1 MTNLDLI
8 AKTEEEKLIKAYLEE
23 NASEILADKIN
34 NDVKI
39 EKDGKTL
46 INKKTLDGFMKYATS
61 EAKKQAEKGATSAC
75 VRSDVVFGWAIHY
88 FEEESIEGTLYNE
101 DGTEYKPA
109 PKVVEKPYTP
119 PIIKETKPPESKNV
133 QQSMFDLF
141 DLDAPEEKEEEE
153 HVEEEE
159 PIEEEIIE
167 TPEEKKKS
175 PMSSLYEEYLR
186 YCKEYGEGVAVMIRL
201 GDFYEVFGE
210 KAKVLANHA
219 ELTLASRDFGLTERV
234 PMIGIPFHRLE
245 FYVEKFREICAVAI
259 VEKDKEP
266 VFLAKKEPLPPPRV
280 EKIGNLSVN
289 TTTGEVIEETET
301 KADEKDPIAIL
312 KSIFGDELEI
322 NL

>member
-1 MTNLDLI
+1 MRELNI
-8 AKTEEEKLIKAYLEE
+8 EANTEEQKIIKEYLEE

-34 NDVKI
+34 NGVKI

-46 INKKTLDGFMKYATS
+46 INKKTLDGFMKFATS

-88 FEEESIEGTLYNE
+88 FEEENIEGTLYNE

-109 PKVVEKPYTP
+109 PKVIPKPITP
-119 PIIKETKPPESKNV
+119 PVVKEVKPPEPRNE
-133 QQSMFDLF
+133 QQSMLDMFDF
-141 DLDAPEEKEEEE
+141 DVPERKEEPE
-153 HVEEEE
+153 
-159 PIEEEIIE
+159 EEEIIE
-167 TPEEKKKS
+167 ETKEEKKHPLS
-175 PMSSLYEEYLR
+175 ELYNEYSR
-186 YCKEYGEGVAVMIRL
+186 YCDDYGTETAVMIRI
-201 GDFYEVFGE
+201 GDFYEIYGGM
-210 KAKVLANHA
+210 AKKLANHA

-245 FYVEKFREICAVAI
+245 SYVEKFREICAVAI
-259 VEKDKEP
+259 VEKEKEP
-266 VFLAKKEPLPPPRV
+266 VLIAKKEPLPPPRV
-280 EKIGNLSVN
+280 EKIGNLSIN

-301 KADEKDPIAIL
+301 KVDKTDPIAIL